1 MFGVM
6 FVERVANG
14 MSKSGD
20 NIITIM
26 RRGVCLPMF
35 IITVYY
41 YISIIIIIISS
52 VGLLEMSPTSS
63 PSAAFMFGFLY

>member
-41 YISIIIIIISS
+41 YISIIIIISS

>member
-20 NIITIM
+20 NIIM

-35 IITVYY
+35 ITVYY

-63 PSAAFMFGFLY
+63 PFAAFMFGFLY